1 MTAVRAR
8 QAARALVCR
17 METAFA
23 SLAAIILAVMLAAV
37 TIGVVLRYGF
47 QTGVVGMEDLGIW
60 LNIALIS
67 AGLPLTFT
75 GTLSM
80 RLDLLTGRLKGWQVR
95 TSALAADMVSLL
107 AGLVLFIGGIRAAGM
122 VGGVSQTLGLPE
134 WVRFALPALGG
145 AGLVIVL
152 IVARFS
158 EGRLPDA
165 LLSLALACGLYW
177 AAGRFAVDTGFP
189 PSLPL
194 ALVIAFGLITGAPL
208 AHAFLAASCI
218 AIPFGAVQ
226 TEQAIIANAVAGM
239 SRFLLLAIPFFLLAG
254 ACLALSGAAT
264 KLVRFAAALVGHLR
278 GGLAQTTLLTSVLFS
293 GASGSSVANAAF
305 AASTFHP
312 ELVKN
317 GYPPARAGAIVAASS
332 LLDNIIP
339 PSIAFLILATAAD
352 LSVGAL
358 LMGGLFAGLVIAAFL
373 ATAIWWVCGKES
385 RGIAAT
391 GAERRSAGLAALP
404 AFGLGLIVVF
414 GIRFG
419 IVTATEA
426 AAMAALYALFLT
438 FLARRPLGAS
448 IKAFRQSA
456 SEAAAIGLLIG
467 AAAPIAFTLAID
479 DIAGLLSQATRMLGG
494 SAIAVLLIANL
505 ILLAAGLVL
514 DIGAAILLLGPI
526 LLPVAVA
533 AGIDPTRFGVILVV
547 NLMIGGLTPPVGMLV
562 FVVSGVT
569 GVSASSLFWAMRPF
583 LIALLAA
590 LGLLCLFA
598 ILL

>member
-1 MTAVRAR
+1 M
-8 QAARALVCR
+8 
-17 METAFA
+17 
-23 SLAAIILAVMLAAV
+23 
-37 TIGVVLRYGF
+37 
-47 QTGVVGMEDLGIW
+47 
-60 LNIALIS
+60 
-67 AGLPLTFT
+67 
-75 GTLSM
+75 
-80 RLDLLTGRLKGWQVR
+80 
-95 TSALAADMVSLL
+95 
-107 AGLVLFIGGIRAAGM
+107 
-122 VGGVSQTLGLPE
+122 
-134 WVRFALPALGG
+134 
-145 AGLVIVL
+145 
-152 IVARFS
+152 
-158 EGRLPDA
+158 
-165 LLSLALACGLYW
+165 
-177 AAGRFAVDTGFP
+177 
-189 PSLPL
+189 
-194 ALVIAFGLITGAPL
+194 
-208 AHAFLAASCI
+208 
-218 AIPFGAVQ
+218 Q
-226 TEQAIIANAVAGM
+226 TEQAIIVNAVAGM

-339 PSIAFLILATAAD
+339 PSIAFLILATAAN

-358 LMGGLFAGLVIAAFL
+358 LMGGLVAGLVIAAFL
-373 ATAIWWVCGKES
+373 AFAIWWVCGKES

-438 FLARRPLGAS
+438 FAARRPLGAS

-598 ILL
+598 ILP